1 MELCI
6 RHAMSTQNFIGK
18 SFAQCSGRE
27 GSPHSAVTFLP
38 KAQCDNPSPSRY
50 TSVIPRPDG
59 PEVPGTMDMRPISLL
74 SRVRWIWEQHSQKPS
89 SPSAPLPTDM
99 VICDEKHVLR
109 SLSIFSQSL
118 GAGSPVHLNRLYLEG
133 AHSVLFYKFGGISL
147 G

>member
-1 MELCI
+1 MDLNMELCI

-74 SRVRWIWEQHSQKPS
+74 SRVRWIWS
-89 SPSAPLPTDM
+89 SIHRTFITLSALATDM

-109 SLSIFSQSL
+109 SLSIFHNPL
-118 GAGSPVHLNRLYLEG
+118 GRALPS
-133 AHSVLFYKFGGISL
+133 I
-147 G
+147 